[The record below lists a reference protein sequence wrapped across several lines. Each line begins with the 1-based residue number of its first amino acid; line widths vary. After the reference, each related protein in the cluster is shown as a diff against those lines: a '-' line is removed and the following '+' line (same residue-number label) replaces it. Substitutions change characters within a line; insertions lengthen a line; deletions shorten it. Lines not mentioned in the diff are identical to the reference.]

1 VGLVVDHVRSLP
13 GARELLVSWEPGE
26 GSPEPFYLGL
36 GFEPTG
42 EIDAGEIVARLRL
55 G

>member
-1 VGLVVDHVRSLP
+1 MAAHVRTLP
-13 GARELLVSWEPGE
+13 GATRLLVSRVPGS

-42 EIDAGEIVARLRL
+42 EIESGEVVAALTL
-55 G
+55 